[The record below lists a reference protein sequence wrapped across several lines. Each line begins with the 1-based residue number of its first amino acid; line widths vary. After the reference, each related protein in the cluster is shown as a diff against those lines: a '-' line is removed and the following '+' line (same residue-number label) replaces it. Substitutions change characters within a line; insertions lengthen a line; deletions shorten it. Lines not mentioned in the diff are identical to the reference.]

1 MAKNHIQVG
10 ELPALIASVHQAL
23 SQAATGTKKEE
34 AAKPEPGVPI
44 NKSVR
49 PDHIVCLFDGK
60 KFKSLK
66 RHLKTS
72 HNMTPDQYRQTFG
85 LPPDYPIVAQAYAA
99 RRSELAKALG
109 LGADASE
116 AVGEGRHQASHGKE
130 GHKVDKGLNYL
141 CLRFE
146 LGYAQHVMNSS
157 LLNTSG
163 GAACQMMTP
172 YRPTP
177 RYQPLE
183 RSSAA

>member
-1 MAKNHIQVG
+1 MAGEKQTASPDFTLLTSHVVAAYVAKNHIQAG
-10 ELPALIASVHQAL
+10 ELPALIGSVHQAL
-23 SQAATGTKKEE
+23 SQAARGTRKEE
-34 AAKPEPGVPI
+34 PAKVEPVVPI

-109 LGADASE
+109 LGQMRLKLS
-116 AVGEGRHQASHGKE
+116 GK
-130 GHKVDKGLNYL
+130 GATKPAAAIKARRSKKG
-141 CLRFE
+141 
-146 LGYAQHVMNSS
+146 
-157 LLNTSG
+157 
-163 GAACQMMTP
+163 
-172 YRPTP
+172 
-177 RYQPLE
+177 
-183 RSSAA
+183 